1 MTQIKNVIDF
11 PTNSYTN
18 FYNTDLKSRQIQCT
32 QTVSVKQQSLTHS
45 HFSQL
50 LILMIQHWN

>member
-11 PTNSYTN
+11 PTNSHTN
-18 FYNTDLKSRQIQCT
+18 FYNTDLKSRQMQCT

-50 LILMIQHWN
+50 MILMIQH